1 MTRKMKTT
9 PWKEIKN
16 KKLSPDAQARVKERV
31 TTALDELPLQ
41 ELRRARALSQVTL
54 AELLNTTQPEVS
66 KIEHRA
72 DLYVST
78 LRRYVEAMGG
88 ELDIVARF
96 PDGSVRINQ
105 FEELGTV

>member
-1 MTRKMKTT
+1 MMRKLKTT
-9 PWKEIKN
+9 PWKDIKN
-16 KKLSPDAQARVKERV
+16 KKLSPDAQARVQERV
-31 TTALDELPLQ
+31 TTALEELPLQ

-105 FEELGTV
+105 FEEIEAA

>member
-1 MTRKMKTT
+1 MSR
-9 PWKEIKN
+9 PWKQIKETVSPEVRAAAA
-16 KKLSPDAQARVKERV
+16 KRTAGMLDAIPLS
-31 TTALDELPLQ
+31 
-41 ELRRARALSQVTL
+41 ELRRAREMSQATL
-54 AELLNTTQPEVS
+54 AELLQATQPEVS
-66 KIEHRA
+66 KIEHRT

-105 FEELGTV
+105 FEQLDGLVTA